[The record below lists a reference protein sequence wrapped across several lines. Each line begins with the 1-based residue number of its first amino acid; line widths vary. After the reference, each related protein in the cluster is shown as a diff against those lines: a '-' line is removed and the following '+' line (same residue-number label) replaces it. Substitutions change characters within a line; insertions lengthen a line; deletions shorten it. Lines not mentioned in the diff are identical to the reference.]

1 MGSFNGNK
9 CASLNAE
16 KRDWQITEEGLADS
30 MRETGRFHE
39 RHWQIPMRE
48 TGRFHETN

>member
-1 MGSFNGNK
+1 MRETSRFQ
-9 CASLNAE
+9 
-16 KRDWQITEEGLADS
+16 KRDWQITEERLADS
-30 MRETGRFHE
+30 MRETGKFHE